1 MDSSTALSRTHTS
14 LEARGNP
21 YLSLKKK
28 CPEHGHECNCSD
40 CTVIFMLL
48 SHEIDMDDDTITHAP
63 ECNCM
68 DCAVIFMLLP
78 QDIDLEDDKPCLPQV
93 LSDHPRDCDC
103 LECIDLEDPNI
114 ITPQRTH
121 PHNCDCADCTFLY
134 VLLPQKVID
143 LEENR
148 PSIVHISPRSRTTI
162 CVSDS
167 DSDKIE
173 NIDIDNIVPGQHSP
187 YSPPTS
193 PYMFKSHHL
202 GFPNYMYG
210 VDTPL
215 SPQKSP

>member
-1 MDSSTALSRTHTS
+1 MDSCTAQAHTS

-21 YLSLKKK
+21 SLKKN
-28 CPEHGHECNCSD
+28 GHA
-40 CTVIFMLL
+40 L
-48 SHEIDMDDDTITHAP
+48 

-68 DCAVIFMLLP
+68 DCAIIYMLLP
-78 QDIDLEDDKPCLPQV
+78 QDVDLEDDKPCLVPQV
-93 LSDHPRDCDC
+93 LNNHPRDCDC

-114 ITPQRTH
+114 ISPQRTH
-121 PHNCDCADCTFLY
+121 PHNCDCADCAIIY
-134 VLLPQKVID
+134 VLLTQDVID
-143 LEENR
+143 LEKNR

-167 DSDKIE
+167 DSDKIK
-173 NIDIDNIVPGQHSP
+173 NSIDIDKFVPGQHSP

-193 PYMFKSHHL
+193 PYMFKSHHV